1 MMQRLE
7 YVLSR
12 NLNSPFGKQDAFF
25 ETFVVPPE
33 DFDKIPETKETDRIK
48 YKFVLCK
55 SGVEVF
61 DRYEKEQVEPK
72 EFKVLYE
79 EDSVEKSNFFGT
91 ACRVKMSPEA
101 KEFLIRISGKNQVVN
116 YRGIVY
122 DYLNLNGLNEFVK
135 TLAKEK
141 NINQT
146 LLKGAIYL
154 EIAEQSDLNK
164 AYKEIFSANN
174 KLADWMK
181 SGIQAIDTKKF
192 TDENYDYQKYYVDP
206 MYSNLHNSGNPILF
220 PKQEVKYKPII
231 SVPLPN
237 KEYKSISENK
247 QDIVDDGLSQLSTLV
262 DSFEEIS
269 TAIVYNIVR
278 ATPTVTDD
286 IFFAIVF
293 YVKNFIEDH
302 MADSIKAVYQKL
314 KVLFKEI
321 KNVAK
326 NISVVIKEKVTREVA
341 KMNAFLCGV
350 INGLISLAQTII
362 LLLAMVTDNIPM
374 LDAEKTTVLELAKH
388 QEKLEF
394 IEDFVD
400 LFSENAKALL
410 EGVKDLFSNGKI
422 WKEVSAFVDLV
433 RNKYIQVRDLNEFFW
448 AYFIGAVAFE
458 LILDAVIAYFTGGS
472 SLVAEASKGISRL
485 ASKAEQLGA
494 KGINIGK
501 NIGKK
506 VATTADDLIKSLRK
520 EFEELLEAIK
530 GGEFS
535 KYLRKKF
542 YQLIGESP
550 SQDELLAHWDEIA
563 VSGRGRRLG
572 QKLRKVDIEYLIKE
586 LKKLK
591 VELQLHP
598 LEGSFPIEGFFVR
611 EGVPAMMPEGAA
623 AIFITDGTK
632 MKIVLREE
640 ATVYEFFH
648 EFMHYNHSQALGLKK
663 YLSLGGRGTLGEL
676 EKEQWVF
683 DMLMKNKD
691 YLTQSEI
698 DHAVY
703 YINDKVRNRFGKDH
717 IDLDFDLSKIPEVR
731 KEIKISEILKIK

>member
-1 MMQRLE
+1 MQRLE

-12 NLNSPFGKQDAFF
+12 NLNSPLGKQDAFF

-55 SGVEVF
+55 IGVEVF
-61 DRYEKEQVEPK
+61 EKYEKEEAEPK
-72 EFKVLYE
+72 EFKVFYE
-79 EDSVEKSNFFGT
+79 EDSVDKSNFFGT

-101 KEFLIRISGKNQVVN
+101 KEFFIRISGKNQVVN

-154 EIAEQSDLNK
+154 EIAEQSELNK
-164 AYKEIFSANN
+164 SYKEIFSANN

-181 SGIQAIDTKKF
+181 GGIEAIEKWKF
-192 TDENYDYQKYYVDP
+192 TDKNYDYQKYYVDP

-231 SVPLPN
+231 PVPFPN
-237 KEYKSISENK
+237 PQYKAMSENK
-247 QDIVDDGLSQLSTLV
+247 PDIVDEGLNKLSRLV

-286 IFFAIVF
+286 IFFAVVF

-302 MADSIKAVYQKL
+302 MPESIKAVYQKL

-321 KNVAK
+321 LNVAK
-326 NISVVIKEKVTREVA
+326 NISSVIKEKVSREVA
-341 KMNAFLCGV
+341 KMNAFLCGL

-374 LDAEKTTVLELAKH
+374 LEAEKTTVLELAKH

-448 AYFIGAVAFE
+448 AYFVGAVAFE

-472 SLVAEASKGISRL
+472 SLVAEASAKISRL

-501 NIGKK
+501 DLGKK
-506 VATTADDLIKSLRK
+506 VAATANDLIKWLRK
-520 EFEELLEAIK
+520 EFKELLEAVKSGELTEWIK
-530 GGEFS
+530 EKLRILFNDKDIDDVLNADYLSKWDDLPVSGKGYLGGTILKRRQVQEWIRKIKSISNGDSMLVILPKGHKLLQGNRAGFNPFNGNIYVQKGMTEYEICHES
-535 KYLRKKF
+535 KHMEGFMKLGKDDYLR
-542 YQLIGESP
+542 G
-550 SQDELLAHWDEIA
+550 
-563 VSGRGRRLG
+563 
-572 QKLRKVDIEYLIKE
+572 
-586 LKKLK
+586 
-591 VELQLHP
+591 
-598 LEGSFPIEGFFVR
+598 
-611 EGVPAMMPEGAA
+611 
-623 AIFITDGTK
+623 
-632 MKIVLREE
+632 
-640 ATVYEFFH
+640 
-648 EFMHYNHSQALGLKK
+648 
-663 YLSLGGRGTLGEL
+663 
-676 EKEQWVF
+676 
-683 DMLMKNKD
+683 MKNEK
-691 YLTQSEI
+691 
-698 DHAVY
+698 
-703 YINDKVRNRFGKDH
+703 RNS
-717 IDLDFDLSKIPEVR
+717 ILSSFFRSI
-731 KEIKISEILKIK
+731 